1 MNSRSIDYMLER
13 EGIANKPK
21 HWVRAVTACN
31 SKCLF
36 CLDSDTPRGVF
47 LPEAEVKAELDRG
60 LAKGAEK
67 VIISGGE
74 ASLHPRFVD
83 FVRYAKERGYQRVQ
97 TVTNGFKFEDRAFYE
112 ACMDAGLGEITFS
125 LHGHTAELHNHLTQ
139 TENAF
144 EALIKGM
151 VRAVRDRRA
160 IVNVDVVINKQNVA
174 YLDKIVELCLSLGVS
189 EFDLLH
195 VIPQA
200 AAFDHRDELFYDVK
214 DHLPVLQ
221 KVFRLTRHP
230 GVTIWTNRFPVEFL
244 EGLEDLIQDPHKM
257 LDEVNGRRFHVRRYL
272 DLGTPLECR
281 QPERCKHCFI
291 EPFCTSMD
299 RVIAAQNAERWQVY
313 WVGRAPHGNDAL
325 PFGCTRLGVEVDST
339 TDVLKL
345 TLPPGVG
352 VYVRQPTAEPLPQ
365 LDHAVSPVWV
375 ASTPEQLSAW
385 LPALPA
391 GVELEIELNRATA
404 SWLFENRALLSSV
417 VERVIIV
424 QPTHEHLKQAHAE
437 DVRAPASFFAAL
449 QVPGLRVANL
459 PICLTPGA
467 TPVDAL
473 RQLDAS
479 LFDPKTGRIDIQ
491 PLAHYH
497 VSQQYRGKSV
507 RCSDCRVNDRCEGLH
522 INMIRDQ
529 GLGMLKP
536 LTTGAE
542 AERCEAALLA
552 RHPEP
557 LQRLGNGRLPEPAAR
572 SLAGHA
578 QPTQAETDPL
588 ALIEQARMA
597 KKQARSR
604 ALLPVLKS

>member
-1 MNSRSIDYMLER
+1 MSTRSIDYMLER
-13 EGIANKPK
+13 EGIANTPK

-31 SKCLF
+31 SKCIF

-60 LAKGAEK
+60 LSQGAEK

-83 FVRYAKERGYQRVQ
+83 FVRYAKERGYKRVQ
-97 TVTNGFKFEDRAFYE
+97 TVTNGFKFQDRAFYE

-125 LHGHTAELHNHLTQ
+125 LHGHTAELHNRLTQ
-139 TENAF
+139 TEDAF

-230 GVTIWTNRFPVEFL
+230 GVTVWTNRFPVEFL

-299 RVIAAQNAERWQVY
+299 RVVADQNAERWQVY
-313 WVGRAPHGNDAL
+313 WIGRAAYAGEAL
-325 PFGCTRLGVEVDST
+325 PFGCTRLGVEIEH
-339 TDVLKL
+339 TDELAA
-345 TLPPGVG
+345 LPLPAGIG
-352 VYVRQPTAEPLPQ
+352 VYVRPATAAPLPA
-365 LDHAVSPVWV
+365 LAHAVTPVWV
-375 ASTPEQLSAW
+375 AHTAEQLAAW
-385 LPALPA
+385 LPALPIGA
-391 GVELEIELNRATA
+391 ELEIELNRGTA
-404 SWLFENRALLSSV
+404 PWLYENQALLSAV
-417 VERVIIV
+417 VDRVTLV
-424 QPTHEHLKQAHAE
+424 QPTHEHLKAAHAQ
-437 DVRAPASFFAAL
+437 DVRTPASFFEAMR
-449 QVPGLRVANL
+449 VPGLRVANL
-459 PICLTPGA
+459 PVCLTPGA
-467 TPVDAL
+467 VPVDAL
-473 RQLDAS
+473 RRLDAT
-479 LFDPKTGRIDIQ
+479 LFNPKTGRLEIQ

-497 VSQQYRGKSV
+497 ISERYRGKSV
-507 RCSDCRVNDRCEGLH
+507 RCGDCRVKDRCEGLH

-529 GLGMLKP
+529 GLGMLAP
-536 LTTGAE
+536 LVDGAE
-542 AERCEAALLA
+542 AERCEALLLA

-578 QPTQAETDPL
+578 QPTDSETDPL
-588 ALIEQARMA
+588 ALIEISRML
-597 KKQARSR
+597 KKQARARGES
-604 ALLPVLKS
+604 LPQKS